1 MIKAILIP
9 TDNVE
14 EAWNLVDK
22 HIHLALERS
31 GIKHERNREPRKT
44 I

>member
-31 GIKHERNREPRKT
+31 GEHYSRYQS
-44 I
+44 